1 MFGVFGCLRYCQ
13 FQRPEKTGWTK
24 SRDLFQAIIHYIQM
38 IEKESR
44 ERAEEIYLDY
54 RQHTDD
60 EDVEDV
66 KNYLKRKKVDEAT
79 REETLQRAKSLL
91 T

>member
-1 MFGVFGCLRYCQ
+1 
-13 FQRPEKTGWTK
+13 
-24 SRDLFQAIIHYIQM
+24 M